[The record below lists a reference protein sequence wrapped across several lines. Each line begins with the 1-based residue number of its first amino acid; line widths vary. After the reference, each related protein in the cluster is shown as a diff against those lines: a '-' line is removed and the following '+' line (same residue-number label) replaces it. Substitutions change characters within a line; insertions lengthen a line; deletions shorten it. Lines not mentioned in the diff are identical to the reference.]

1 MAITSCLTNTFK
13 EELLGGYHSFNA
25 SGDTP
30 AGSAF
35 KIALYS
41 SGSAN
46 LGTTTTQWVVASTP
60 TADPTNTYEVTTT
73 ASGYS
78 SGGKALT
85 NQGVTGTS
93 STTTSYTD
101 FADLSTANGTSWT
114 SATFTTHG
122 CLIYN
127 TTAVTGFT
135 TNRSVC
141 VVSFG
146 GAKTVSNGTFSIEF
160 PTAST
165 SAAILRITS

>member
-1 MAITSCLTNTFK
+1 MAIASVLTDTFK

-73 ASGYS
+73 GSGYS

-85 NQGVTGTS
+85 NTGVAK
-93 STTTSYTD
+93 STVTSYTD
-101 FADLSTANGTSWT
+101 FSDVSWT
-114 SATFTTHG
+114 SASFTARG

-127 TTAVTGFT
+127 SSTISGLTTDAAVC
-135 TNRSVC
+135 SID
-141 VVSFG
+141 FG
-146 GAKTVSNGTFSIEF
+146 GDKTVSSGTFTIQF
-160 PTAST
+160 PTNDSS
-165 SAAILRITS
+165 SAIIRITA

>member
-60 TADPTNTYEVTTT
+60 SADPTNTYEVTTT
-73 ASGYS
+73 GSGYT

-85 NQGVTGTS
+85 NTGVAK
-93 STTTSYTD
+93 STVTSYTD
-101 FADLSTANGTSWT
+101 FSDVSWT
-114 SATFTTHG
+114 SASFTARG

-127 TTAVTGFT
+127 SSSISGLTSNAAV
-135 TNRSVC
+135 C
-141 VVSFG
+141 AIDFG
-146 GAKTVSNGTFSIEF
+146 GDKTVSSGTFTIQF
-160 PTAST
+160 PTNDSS
-165 SAAILRITS
+165 SAIIRITS

>member
-1 MAITSCLTNTFK
+1 MAIASVLTDTFK

-73 ASGYS
+73 GSGYS

-85 NQGVTGTS
+85 NTGVAK
-93 STTTSYTD
+93 STVTSYTD
-101 FADLSTANGTSWT
+101 FSDVSWT
-114 SATFTTHG
+114 SASFTARG

-127 TTAVTGFT
+127 SSTISGLTTDAAVC
-135 TNRSVC
+135 SID
-141 VVSFG
+141 FG
-146 GAKTVSNGTFSIEF
+146 GDKTVSSGTFTIKF
-160 PTAST
+160 PTNDSS
-165 SAAILRITS
+165 SAIIRITS